1 MRVKIAMLTRL
12 YYRISGGNLFVN
24 RQTLVAG
31 VIVAALAGTVAA
43 CGSDDPESK
52 PTPKATPKVTASAT
66 PTVVA
71 QPQGADGVTV
81 EIQNW
86 TDYAGNPVVLSWK
99 QTTEAVQASVNQG
112 QVLPAMRRG
121 MTKNVLRQYLP
132 SLKGSWKQGL
142 VVRPVAKIKVE
153 RVRTSGDSSTL
164 VTCFWGPS
172 TSLYTK
178 AGEVVGEPEKFWL
191 KQTAK
196 LKARGDSWVITKFEF
211 DGKCKGGAPT

>member
-1 MRVKIAMLTRL
+1 M
-12 YYRISGGNLFVN
+12 N
-24 RQTLVAG
+24 RQSLVAAVAVATLV
-31 VIVAALAGTVAA
+31 GTMAA

-52 PTPKATPKVTASAT
+52 PTPKATPTVTASAT

-71 QPQGADGVTV
+71 QPQGSDGVTV

-86 TDYAGNPVVLSWK
+86 TDHAENPVVLAWK
-99 QTTEAVQASVNQG
+99 QTIEAVQASVNQG
-112 QVLPAMRRG
+112 EVLPAMRRG

-132 SLKGSWKQGL
+132 SLEGSWKQGL
-142 VVRPVAKIKVE
+142 VVRPVAKIKVA
-153 RVRTSGDSSTL
+153 RTRTSGDSSTI

-178 AGEVVGEPEKFWL
+178 AGKVVGEPENFWL

-196 LKARGDSWVITKFEF
+196 LKARGDSWVITEFEF
-211 DGKCKGGAPT
+211 DGKCKGEAPA